1 MVYHVVTLGVGVSR
15 DKAIL
20 VVLCAAMLMT
30 GIGLFSYFLL
40 TYDTSP
46 DPLYYDYVPNEETKN
61 IG

>member
-1 MVYHVVTLGVGVSR
+1 MSR

>member
-1 MVYHVVTLGVGVSR
+1 MSK

-20 VVLCAAMLMT
+20 ASICGVMLVV

-40 TYDTSP
+40 NYDTSP
-46 DPLYYDYVPNEETKN
+46 NPFYYDYVPNEETKN